1 MDCTPPSSAACWTRV
16 IYSVGIESLG
26 AWQYI
31 WPLLGKIWSGISFH
45 GLSHQSVKSSFCG
58 CPVELLTLVSN
69 SWCFHLSAAIN
80 MSHCWGETQSGIKF
94 TAYKIWCPLYWFK
107 YLSLIIYLKVYGI
120 HEARM
125 LLEMEVGGAAELQ
138 ATAVCKSSSSPLTSI
153 SPSLA
158 SPDCYKR
165 IKYDI
170 NAWANKQY
178 VPQ

>member
-1 MDCTPPSSAACWTRV
+1 MEGTPPFSAACWTRV

-45 GLSHQSVKSSFCG
+45 GLSYQSVKSSFCW
-58 CPVELLTLVSN
+58 CPLELLTLVSN

-120 HEARM
+120 HEASM
-125 LLEMEVGGAAELQ
+125 LLGVEAGGAVEHQ
-138 ATAVCKSSSSPLTSI
+138 NTAVCRSSSFSLTPI

-158 SPDCYKR
+158 SPDWYKH
-165 IKYDI
+165 IEYNI
-170 NAWANKQY
+170 GASANKQY
-178 VPQ
+178 ASQ